1 MTTDGPLGMSGPA
14 FTVTTALLAAATT
27 LATAAVRNDY
37 SQRLDALWNFEQ
49 PARSEA
55 RFRAEASRYPT
66 RSREANEATTQ
77 IARALGLQRQFAE
90 ADRALDTVKP
100 ALARLPARVRVR
112 YLLERGR
119 RDNSSGNAPRAFAW
133 FEQALA
139 ASVDDTLPGADFYR
153 VDALHM
159 LALAAPASRRVA
171 WNLKALAAA
180 DASQDPR
187 TRGWRASLLHN
198 LGFAMHERGNDE
210 AALAYWQQALSAR
223 EAAHDVERTRIARW
237 TVARGLRALGRLE
250 EAEAIQRR
258 LADEFAAANA
268 PDGDVF
274 EELAEI
280 AFARGDHDAARAW
293 AAKALALLDD
303 DVDSRTDE
311 PGRRARLEAL
321 AHPR

>member
-1 MTTDGPLGMSGPA
+1 MTLSTCVG
-14 FTVTTALLAAATT
+14 AAG
-27 LATAAVRNDY
+27 AADY
-37 SQRLDALWNFEQ
+37 SQRLDALWNFER
-49 PARSEA
+49 PKESEA
-55 RFRAEASRYPT
+55 RFRTEAAHHARGT
-66 RSREANEATTQ
+66 REMAEATTQ
-77 IARALGLQRQFAE
+77 IARTLGLQRRFAD
-90 ADRALDTVKP
+90 ADRALKAVKP
-100 ALARLPARVRVR
+100 MLRHLPARVRVR

-119 RDNSSGNAPRAFAW
+119 RDNSSGNAARAFAW

-159 LALAAPASRRVA
+159 LALAAPVSRRVA

-303 DVDSRTDE
+303 DVDLRTDE

>member
-1 MTTDGPLGMSGPA
+1 L
-14 FTVTTALLAAATT
+14 T
-27 LATAAVRNDY
+27 LATCVGAAGAADY
-37 SQRLDALWNFEQ
+37 SQRLDALWNFER
-49 PARSEA
+49 PKESEA
-55 RFRAEASRYPT
+55 RFRTEAAHHARGT
-66 RSREANEATTQ
+66 REMAEATTQ
-77 IARALGLQRQFAE
+77 IARTLGLQRRFAD
-90 ADRALDTVKP
+90 ADRTLKAVKP
-100 ALARLPARVRVR
+100 MLRHLPARVRVR

-119 RDNSSGNAPRAFAW
+119 RDNSSGNAARAFAW

-198 LGFAMHERGNDE
+198 LGFVMHERGNDE

-303 DVDSRTDE
+303 DVDLRTDE

>member
-1 MTTDGPLGMSGPA
+1 M
-14 FTVTTALLAAATT
+14 T
-27 LATAAVRNDY
+27 LATCVGAAGAADY
-37 SQRLDALWNFEQ
+37 SQRLDALWNFER
-49 PARSEA
+49 PKESEA
-55 RFRAEASRYPT
+55 RFRTEAAHHARGT
-66 RSREANEATTQ
+66 REMAEATTQ
-77 IARALGLQRQFAE
+77 VARTLGLQRRFAD
-90 ADRALDTVKP
+90 ADRTLKAVKP
-100 ALARLPARVRVR
+100 MLRHLPARVRVR

-119 RDNSSGNAPRAFAW
+119 RDNSSGNAARAFAW

-303 DVDSRTDE
+303 DVDLRTDE

>member
-1 MTTDGPLGMSGPA
+1 LTLSTCVG
-14 FTVTTALLAAATT
+14 AAG
-27 LATAAVRNDY
+27 AADY
-37 SQRLDALWNFEQ
+37 SQRLDALWNFER
-49 PARSEA
+49 PKESEA
-55 RFRAEASRYPT
+55 RFRTEAAHHARGT
-66 RSREANEATTQ
+66 REMAEATTQ
-77 IARALGLQRQFAE
+77 VARTLGLQRRFAD
-90 ADRALDTVKP
+90 ADRTLKAVKP
-100 ALARLPARVRVR
+100 MLRHLPARVRVR

-119 RDNSSGNAPRAFAW
+119 RDNSSGNAARAFAW

-159 LALAAPASRRVA
+159 LALAAPASRRLA

-210 AALAYWQQALSAR
+210 AALAYWQQALSER

-303 DVDSRTDE
+303 DVDLRTDE

>member
-1 MTTDGPLGMSGPA
+1 M
-14 FTVTTALLAAATT
+14 T
-27 LATAAVRNDY
+27 LATCVGAAGAADY
-37 SQRLDALWNFEQ
+37 SQRLDALWNFER
-49 PARSEA
+49 PKESEA
-55 RFRAEASRYPT
+55 RFRTEAAHHARGT
-66 RSREANEATTQ
+66 REMAEATTQ
-77 IARALGLQRQFAE
+77 VARTLGLQRRFAD
-90 ADRALDTVKP
+90 ADRTLKAVKP
-100 ALARLPARVRVR
+100 MLRHLPARVRVR

-119 RDNSSGNAPRAFAW
+119 RDNSSGNAARAFAW

-293 AAKALALLDD
+293 AAKALALLAD
-303 DVDSRTDE
+303 DVDLRTDE

>member
-1 MTTDGPLGMSGPA
+1 M
-14 FTVTTALLAAATT
+14 T
-27 LATAAVRNDY
+27 LATCVGAAGAADY
-37 SQRLDALWNFEQ
+37 SQRLDALWNFER
-49 PARSEA
+49 PKESEA
-55 RFRAEASRYPT
+55 RFRTEAAHHARGT
-66 RSREANEATTQ
+66 REMAEATTQ
-77 IARALGLQRQFAE
+77 VARTLGLQRRFAD
-90 ADRALDTVKP
+90 ADRTLKAVKP
-100 ALARLPARVRVR
+100 MLRHLPARVRVR
-112 YLLERGR
+112 YLLEHGR
-119 RDNSSGNAPRAFAW
+119 RDNSSGNAARAFAW

-159 LALAAPASRRVA
+159 LALAAPVSRRVA

-303 DVDSRTDE
+303 DVDLRTDE

>member
-1 MTTDGPLGMSGPA
+1 LTLSTCVG
-14 FTVTTALLAAATT
+14 AAG
-27 LATAAVRNDY
+27 AADY
-37 SQRLDALWNFEQ
+37 SQRLDALWNFER
-49 PARSEA
+49 PKESEA
-55 RFRAEASRYPT
+55 RFRTEAAHHARGT
-66 RSREANEATTQ
+66 REMAEATTQ
-77 IARALGLQRQFAE
+77 VARTLGLQRRFAD
-90 ADRALDTVKP
+90 ADRTLKAVKP
-100 ALARLPARVRVR
+100 MLRHLPARVRVR

-119 RDNSSGNAPRAFAW
+119 RDNSSGNAARAFAW

-303 DVDSRTDE
+303 DVDLRTDE